1 MTLICIYFCFYTK
14 FSLKKARNAVLRGF
28 YKKEQTNKNFPVFPI
43 LLLPLYIKKYIMNAR
58 TL

>member
-28 YKKEQTNKNFPVFPI
+28 YKKEQTNKNCPVFPI
-43 LLLPLYIKKYIMNAR
+43 LLLPLYIKNI
-58 TL
+58 